1 MARITPLDPLDLGE
15 QKPLLDMM
23 EAAMGFTPSSLLTMA
38 HWPELLSAMG
48 GAFGVILGPGELDPG
63 LKRLISFVTS
73 NAAGCRYCQA
83 HTSHAAQRAG
93 VSAEKIAAAFEF
105 ETSPLF
111 SEPERAALRV
121 ASRGGMLP
129 NAVKDEDFE
138 DLKRYFNERQ
148 IVEIVAA
155 IAIFGFLNRWNDT
168 VATTLEEP
176 PRSFAEQILARH
188 GWDQGKHG

>member
-1 MARITPLDPLDLGE
+1 MARIRPRNPLELGE

-48 GAFGVILGPGELDPG
+48 GAFGVILGAGELDPG

-83 HTSHAAQRAG
+83 HTSHAAERAG

-121 ASRGGMLP
+121 ASRAGTLP
-129 NAVKDEDFE
+129 NAVEDTDFE
-138 DLKRYFNERQ
+138 DLKRHYSDRE
-148 IVEIVAA
+148 IVEIVAV

-168 VATTLEEP
+168 VATRLEEP
-176 PRSFAEQILARH
+176 PRSFAEQTLSGH
-188 GWDQGKHG
+188 GWHPGKHG